1 MSFFGKLGSFFGGV
15 FSWLGKMIVSI
26 FANLIKETEA
36 ELKKLDPSDALLL
49 VKLCKEAAEHVSK
62 TVTSDKWEDK
72 LGAGYGYVNNG
83 LTSAG
88 LLGVGTHLIISLLVS
103 AVSDIRSNK

>member
-26 FANLIKETEA
+26 FASMIKETEA

-49 VKLCKEAAEHVSK
+49 VKLCKEAAEHVAQ

-72 LGAGYGYVNNG
+72 LSSGYSYVNKG
-83 LTSAG
+83 LVSAG
-88 LLGVGTHLIISLLVS
+88 LSGIGTHLIIKLIIG
-103 AVSDIRSNK
+103 AVSDLRLGK